1 MDTPDAARIPVG
13 RRMTLHFSGAYHAEY
28 DMFVEDVGRRENNQ
42 SVVIFSS
49 VVGIHDVAA
58 LRSLRA
64 DLVLETINGIR
75 IPREAIHLD
84 DDGTTYLFLQS
95 GARAERVN
103 VDILREAGDGYLVR
117 DGTETGSPLR
127 IGATIIVRANNL
139 YHGKVVVQ

>member
-1 MDTPDAARIPVG
+1 M
-13 RRMTLHFSGAYHAEY
+13 L
-28 DMFVEDVGRRENNQ
+28 VEDVGRRENNQ

-64 DLVLETINGIR
+64 DLVLGTTSGIR
-75 IPREAIHLD
+75 VPKEAIHLD

-103 VDILREAGDGYLVR
+103 VEILHEAGDGYLIR
-117 DGTETGSPLR
+117 DGAETGTPLR
-127 IGATIIVRANNL
+127 IGAIIIVRANDL
-139 YHGKVVVQ
+139 FHGKIVG